1 MKNSKLFLKIPET
14 AKNFPTETWISQK
27 FPNPSDFPAQTKNS
41 QFGILK
47 SQFGYPVKIPLTET
61 LAQELY
67 VASDRY
73 AVIDLNE
80 ECIKFLQSSIKAEN
94 VFSMLIWAHKYQVDK
109 IKEKC
114 VAFAVEKGSEIF
126 LYNVAGWREL
136 GECSS
141 ELRQSLIKSIV
152 NKVSDA
158 VNFSL

>member
-73 AVIDLNE
+73 AVADLKE
-80 ECIKFLQSSIKAEN
+80 ECINFLQLSIKAEN
-94 VFSMLIWAHKYQVDK
+94 AISLLSWSDKYQVTG
-109 IKEKC
+109 IKEQC
-114 VAFAVEKGSEIF
+114 FAFAVEKGPKSY
-126 LYNVAGWREL
+126 LYDADGWEDL
-136 GECSS
+136 SVEVFTL
-141 ELRQSLIKSIV
+141 LRTRIL
-152 NKVSDA
+152 NKVEEQADKDLYS
-158 VNFSL
+158 